1 MARVVMDPSL
11 SGDSIVPGPLPFLMA
26 LTLGHGPRSRRAP
39 SLLHLL
45 LPPRYLGLQVGYKAL
60 GVLLLLFI
68 SWRVKKNKEY
78 NVQEKA
84 AGLI

>member
-11 SGDSIVPGPLPFLMA
+11 NGDSVVPGPLPFLMA
-26 LTLGHGPRSRRAP
+26 LTLGHGLRSCRTP
-39 SLLHLL
+39 SPVRLL

-60 GVLLLLFI
+60 GVLLLLLI